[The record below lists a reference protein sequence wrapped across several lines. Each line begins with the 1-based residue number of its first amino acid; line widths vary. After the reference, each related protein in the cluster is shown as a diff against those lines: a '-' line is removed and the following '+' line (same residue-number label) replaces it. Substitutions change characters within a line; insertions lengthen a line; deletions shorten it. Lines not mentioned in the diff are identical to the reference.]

1 MYKSIDPEG
10 IAPPA
15 SAYHHAF
22 HVTKASEWLFLSG
35 QLGETAGGQ
44 CVDGAAAQARQAW
57 KNIEA
62 ILAEAAM
69 DFSNIVKV
77 TSYIVGEENIE
88 PYVAVH
94 RELHRDV
101 MPPWTLVVV
110 KALGQ
115 PEYLIEVDVQA
126 AK

>member
-1 MYKSIDPEG
+1 MHKPIDPDG

-35 QLGETAGGQ
+35 QLGETASGQ
-44 CVDGAAAQARQAW
+44 CLAGADAQARQAW
-57 KNIEA
+57 QNVAA

-94 RELHRDV
+94 RELHKDCL
-101 MPPWTLVVV
+101 PPWTLVVV
-110 KALGQ
+110 KALGH